1 MSAIKE
7 FFKKKKSDAKFKL
20 AGSGQKLG
28 DATSSQPRGPSGPS
42 KPAPVRA
49 HPSQSAQQ
57 AGAAA
62 LNRLTK
68 DSSTENSMQKNRQ
81 MKSIKEQARREL
93 EAEQAVD
100 KEVEKLKE
108 VYGDRE
114 IPECLGP
121 SQLEGVFYKCP
132 LIGEEMYT
140 KDVMKG
146 KIKEFLYSQL
156 ESERALT
163 AALIIHTCNSNKEKV
178 TVCVDTLCKYIDNI
192 LKNPG
197 EEKYKKIRVSNK
209 AFQER
214 VASQEGA
221 IDFLTGCRFEMKK
234 LPAQNDSEE
243 DYWVFPEEQT
253 GDLELLSTMKDCLI
267 SAEPIHAELAR
278 CTTVLAPCSGA
289 QPAPSIPTGF
299 FSVTKEEIKR
309 EQSQRT
315 EELETLGMLR
325 TKAMREKEDARGRRK
340 YKFCLL
346 RIRFPDNY
354 IIQGTFSVYE
364 NMNSVL
370 EWVTECLETPL
381 PYQLNDSVTG
391 SRLTDMST
399 PLVDLGLVPT
409 AVLVFSWDPEIAGE
423 LEAAGSRP
431 GFLRE
436 DLMKNA

>member
-1 MSAIKE
+1 MVNRPS
-7 FFKKKKSDAKFKL
+7 STKL
-20 AGSGQKLG
+20 FLECRFNSGVDFGYIGVPRSYVGVVESYIGILVNQIG
-28 DATSSQPRGPSGPS
+28 DVLGPS

-121 SQLEGVFYKCP
+121 SQLEGVYYKCP

-178 TVCVDTLCKYIDNI
+178 
-192 LKNPG
+192 
-197 EEKYKKIRVSNK
+197 SK
-209 AFQER
+209 A
-214 VASQEGA
+214 
-221 IDFLTGCRFEMKK
+221 
-234 LPAQNDSEE
+234 
-243 DYWVFPEEQT
+243 W
-253 GDLELLSTMKDCLI
+253 
-267 SAEPIHAELAR
+267 
-278 CTTVLAPCSGA
+278 
-289 QPAPSIPTGF
+289 
-299 FSVTKEEIKR
+299 
-309 EQSQRT
+309 
-315 EELETLGMLR
+315 
-325 TKAMREKEDARGRRK
+325 
-340 YKFCLL
+340 
-346 RIRFPDNY
+346 
-354 IIQGTFSVYE
+354 
-364 NMNSVL
+364 
-370 EWVTECLETPL
+370 
-381 PYQLNDSVTG
+381 
-391 SRLTDMST
+391 
-399 PLVDLGLVPT
+399 
-409 AVLVFSWDPEIAGE
+409 
-423 LEAAGSRP
+423 
-431 GFLRE
+431 
-436 DLMKNA
+436 

>member
-28 DATSSQPRGPSGPS
+28 DATSSQPRQSGPS
-42 KPAPVRA
+42 KPAPARQ

-62 LNRLTK
+62 LNRFT
-68 DSSTENSMQKNRQ
+68 SSDTGSDMQKNRQ
-81 MKSIKEQARREL
+81 MKAIKEQARREL

-100 KEVEKLKE
+100 KEVDKLKE

-121 SQLEGVFYKCP
+121 AQLEGVFYKCP
-132 LIGEEMYT
+132 MIGEEMFT
-140 KDVMKG
+140 KDVMRG

-178 TVCVDTLCKYIDNI
+178 TVCVETLCKYIDNI
-192 LKNPG
+192 IKNPG
-197 EEKYKKIRVSNK
+197 EEKYRRIRLSNK

-214 VASQEGA
+214 VASLEGA
-221 IDFLTGCRFEMKK
+221 NDFLRGCGFEMKK
-234 LPAQNDSEE
+234 LPGQDDTEE
-243 DYWVFPEEQT
+243 DYWVFPEELI
-253 GDLELLSTMKDCLI
+253 GDLELLTTMKDSLRT
-267 SAEPIHAELAR
+267 AEPIHAELAR
-278 CTTVLAPCSGA
+278 CTTVLAPCSGT
-289 QPAPSIPTGF
+289 PPNPTIPPGF
-299 FSVTKEEIKR
+299 FSVTKEEVKR
-309 EQSQRT
+309 EQSQRS
-315 EELETLGMLR
+315 EEVETLGMLR
-325 TKAMREKEDARGRRK
+325 TKAMRDKEDARGRRK

-346 RIRFPDNY
+346 RVRFPDNY

-364 NMNSVL
+364 NLNSVL
-370 EWVTECLETPL
+370 DWVTECLETPL

-391 SRLTDMST
+391 SRLADTAT

-409 AVLVFSWDPEIAGE
+409 AVLVFSWDPEIAAE
-423 LEAAGSRP
+423 IEAAGNRLD
-431 GFLRE
+431 FLRE
-436 DLMKNA
+436 DLVRNA